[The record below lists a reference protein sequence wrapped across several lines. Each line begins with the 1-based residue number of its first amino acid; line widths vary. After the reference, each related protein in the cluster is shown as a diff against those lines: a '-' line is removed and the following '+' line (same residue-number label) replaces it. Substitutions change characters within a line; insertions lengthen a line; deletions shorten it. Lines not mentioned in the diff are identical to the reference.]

1 MPVGSSPAAA
11 PTRQSKSVCN
21 IRQLPKIVNVQF
33 PDKSGQGGGLS
44 LTNGGSFRPDYC
56 KVPAGMDWTTRQ
68 SRLVGLRRRRIQF
81 NPRPA
86 LSASMLDHFI
96 RPHRELCKDRKCI
109 TNPPV
114 SLNELVD
121 FKCFQVFGQNVLRVR
136 GRMWD

>member
-1 MPVGSSPAAA
+1 SRIRRRKMPVGSSPAAA

-68 SRLVGLRRRRIQF
+68 SRLVGLRRRRNQF
-81 NPRPA
+81 NHRS
-86 LSASMLDHFI
+86 SATRTCKPTTARKNGECEGITI
-96 RPHRELCKDRKCI
+96 R
-109 TNPPV
+109 
-114 SLNELVD
+114 
-121 FKCFQVFGQNVLRVR
+121 LRSFR
-136 GRMWD
+136 YPLLWMI